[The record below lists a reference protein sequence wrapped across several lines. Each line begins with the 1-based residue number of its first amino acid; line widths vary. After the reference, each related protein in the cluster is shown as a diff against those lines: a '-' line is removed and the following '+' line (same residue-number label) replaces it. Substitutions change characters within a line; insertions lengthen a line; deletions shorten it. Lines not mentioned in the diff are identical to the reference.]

1 VTVGEVL
8 TRTSTRVWVDDPN
21 PVFRRGLVACL
32 DHDVVVVGESR
43 ELDPA
48 PLIDGVDVLL
58 FSADGPALARAL
70 SFARQSSRCG
80 LVAIVDEVREEDLLR
95 AVEAGV
101 GSILVR
107 STLEPLA
114 LVAAVESVALG
125 ATAISSALI
134 PRLLRQAE
142 LGSPRHA
149 SGLTDRELNVLR
161 HMSVGLDTRE
171 IADTMGYSERTVK
184 NLVHDLVTKMNCRN
198 RVHAVAYASRMGIL

>member
-1 VTVGEVL
+1 VTDGRVEA
-8 TRTSTRVWVDDPN
+8 RTSTRVWVDDPN

-32 DHDVVVVGESR
+32 DRDVVVVGESR
-43 ELDPA
+43 DFDPI
-48 PLIDGVDVLL
+48 PQIDGLDVLL
-58 FSADGPALARAL
+58 FAADGPALTRAL
-70 SFARQSSRCG
+70 SLNRQSPRWG
-80 LVAIVDEVREEDLLR
+80 LVAIVDDLREEDLFR

-107 STLEPLA
+107 STLEPSA
-114 LVAAVESVALG
+114 LMAAVESVALG
-125 ATAISSALI
+125 ATAITAALI

-142 LGSPRHA
+142 LGGPRHA
-149 SGLTDRELNVLR
+149 SGLTDREINVLR

-198 RVHAVAYASRMGIL
+198 RVHAVAYAARMGIL